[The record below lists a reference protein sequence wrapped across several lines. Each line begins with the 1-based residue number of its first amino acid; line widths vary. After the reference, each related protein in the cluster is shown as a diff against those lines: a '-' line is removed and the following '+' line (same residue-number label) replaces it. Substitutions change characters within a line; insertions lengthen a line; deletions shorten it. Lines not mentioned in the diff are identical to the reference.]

1 MAKNLGLLNPA
12 LTGSTISLDR
22 RSNSSLNV
30 IDNAMY
36 LDVDSGNPY
45 NTLQRNDNHLVN
57 PRPKRTQNAVYDDIY
72 NPRVVG
78 QNQSR
83 TSQTPK
89 KPGRATQRKN
99 GRIFRVVLMFL
110 IVLVAI
116 IALLLVLLL
125 MMGKVGPKCRCRTS
139 VKLLHRNVRVNTI
152 SGMAYYPPSVKT
164 NWEAKQQV
172 ALPPRPRADSNSS
185 YVVLSETAK
194 DKHGAY
200 SSKSSAKE
208 KKKRRKKPKSVT
220 GNCSRTVRTLND
232 GYQIKSH
239 LEHHGCCHGLCYHRF
254 LQFLVLFFSVAA
266 LTLVIV
272 MVFGV
277 LGPAQRCRACNE
289 TEGTS
294 PKVGRQSSEEQNE
307 QNETDTSSKNTFNM
321 DFSPFF
327 DILEDLQANISSL
340 RQEAESL
347 LQQSEGN
354 TDTLLAAKTKFS
366 FTRHEITQFYNT
378 FYAVVNNVNN
388 SLQQFSHDNGPVS
401 GQLQALNITFTNELA
416 EMKQTYQ
423 QYNDV
428 IDDAIQNVNNTIAEK
443 VSIRIAEPGPTGEK
457 GQNGFRGP
465 TGDTGPAGPKGPM
478 GIQGI
483 TGAKG
488 DKGMKGDPGFP
499 GKNGNQGASG
509 DKGIKGLQGDTGPP
523 GIQGDKGDPGPR
535 GIGNFSWC
543 QPKIKEQTSPVS
555 IADTQNTK
563 VIGAYCTTTDTNA
576 ESNLDVRMQSPPNYN
591 EYSCDCRPS
600 GSNCAL
606 HYWSCPIH
614 AP

>member
-89 KPGRATQRKN
+89 KPGRARQRKN
-99 GRIFRVVLMFL
+99 GRIFRVVLIIFRVVLMFL

-139 VKLLHRNVRVNTI
+139 
-152 SGMAYYPPSVKT
+152 
-164 NWEAKQQV
+164 
-172 ALPPRPRADSNSS
+172 
-185 YVVLSETAK
+185 
-194 DKHGAY
+194 
-200 SSKSSAKE
+200 
-208 KKKRRKKPKSVT
+208 
-220 GNCSRTVRTLND
+220 
-232 GYQIKSH
+232 
-239 LEHHGCCHGLCYHRF
+239 
-254 LQFLVLFFSVAA
+254 
-266 LTLVIV
+266 VIV

>member
-36 LDVDSGNPY
+36 LDEDSGNPY
-45 NTLQRNDNHLVN
+45 NTLQRNDNRQVN

-89 KPGRATQRKN
+89 KPGRGRQRKN

-139 VKLLHRNVRVNTI
+139 
-152 SGMAYYPPSVKT
+152 
-164 NWEAKQQV
+164 
-172 ALPPRPRADSNSS
+172 NS
-185 YVVLSETAK
+185 
-194 DKHGAY
+194 
-200 SSKSSAKE
+200 
-208 KKKRRKKPKSVT
+208 
-220 GNCSRTVRTLND
+220 
-232 GYQIKSH
+232 
-239 LEHHGCCHGLCYHRF
+239 
-254 LQFLVLFFSVAA
+254 
-266 LTLVIV
+266 
-272 MVFGV
+272 
-277 LGPAQRCRACNE
+277 
-289 TEGTS
+289 GTS
-294 PKVGRQSSEEQNE
+294 PKVGRQSSEEQNK
-307 QNETDTSSKNTFNM
+307 QNETETSSKNTFNT
-321 DFSPFF
+321 DFSPFY

-354 TDTLLAAKTKFS
+354 TDTLLAAKTKFN
-366 FTRHEITQFYNT
+366 FTRHEITLFYNT

-388 SLQQFSHDNGPVS
+388 SLQQFSHDNALVS
-401 GQLQALNITFTNELA
+401 GQLQALNTTFTNELG

-423 QYNDV
+423 QYNDI
-428 IDDAIQNVNNTIAEK
+428 IDDAIQNVNDTIAEK

-465 TGDTGPAGPKGPM
+465 TGDTGPPGPKGPM

-499 GKNGNQGASG
+499 GKNGNKGASG
-509 DKGIKGLQGDTGPP
+509 EKGIKGLQGDTGPP
-523 GIQGDKGDPGPR
+523 GIKGDTGDPGPR

-543 QPKIKEQTSPVS
+543 QPKKIEQTSPAS
-555 IADTQNTK
+555 IDDTQNTK
-563 VIGAYCTTTDTNA
+563 VIGAYCTTTTADA
-576 ESNLDVRMQSPPNYN
+576 ESNLQVLIQSPPNHN
-591 EYSCDCRPS
+591 TYSCVCRVS
-600 GSNCAL
+600 GGNPHCAL
-606 HYWSCPIH
+606 HYWACPIH